1 MLKIKEWWNEF
12 KKDLIFNLIMTGLSS
27 VLLMFTLWMIIIS
40 FKMMV
45 GIC

>member
-27 VLLMFTLWMIIIS
+27 VLLMFGLLIIVIS
-40 FKMMV
+40 FKRMI